1 MSKHQYT
8 ALYERLSRDDELQGE
23 SNSITN
29 QKQLLEDYAKKHGFD
44 PVRHFTDD
52 GISGTTFDRK
62 GFKAMIEEVLE
73 GNISTIIVKDMS
85 RFGRDYLKVGYYT
98 EIMFV
103 EKGVRFIAV
112 NNNIDSANQTDSDF
126 TPFLNIMNEWYARD
140 SSRKINAV
148 FTDRMERGLRCS
160 GAIPYG
166 YYRKPDDKQT
176 LYVDE
181 EAAKVVRRIFD
192 MVVQGYSYNEI
203 IRIFHNEK
211 ILIPAEYERIH
222 SPSDCRH
229 NPVPD
234 PYMWNSTTLG
244 YIIHRQEYLGHTVLK
259 KSKGISYKSKK
270 RVNVAAEDQMVF
282 KNTHEPI
289 IDEETWKL
297 ANKIK
302 ARKKKTPY
310 AEDPFNLTGL
320 LYCADCGSKLIR
332 HDAQPTT
339 REKMDSDR
347 AYCCGMYRKGVNK
360 VCTMHYVKRNDM
372 LELIRKAIQRASKY
386 SITNEQEFRERI
398 MAELSVKQELD
409 DSENE
414 EKRTSAENR
423 MQELDVLIGQVYE
436 TYAMEKIAPKQYER
450 LMSQYNAEYEELEAL
465 VAELSPRAEERN
477 PKADME
483 SFITLPKKYAD
494 FEELTP
500 LMVSEFIDKIIVHE
514 SNGIR
519 GFGRKQK
526 IEIYFNFI
534 GQFIPPIPEEEIL
547 EEAKKQAAIQAEKN
561 RIRAEKRKATL
572 VRYNA
577 KREKRLEEL
586 RLAAESGD
594 PEAKAQYEEHCRKEE
609 EKRER
614 SKAYFK
620 ERYRKEQEKYAN
632 TKALAE
638 QGDPQAIELL
648 AEYDRRIAYRKKR
661 VSDQGKAKRRAEKEA
676 RANMTLITANA

>member
-140 SSRKINAV
+140 SSRKISAV

-203 IRIFHNEK
+203 IRIFHEEK

-310 AEDPFNLTGL
+310 VEDPFNLTGL

-386 SITNEQEFRERI
+386 SITNEQEFREKI
-398 MAELSVKQELD
+398 IAELSVKQELD

-423 MQELDVLIGQVYE
+423 MQELDVLIGKLYE

-450 LMSQYNAEYEELEAL
+450 LMSQYNTEYEELEAL
-465 VAELSPRAEERN
+465 VAELSPRAEERD

-483 SFITLPKKYAD
+483 SFITLAKKYAD

-534 GQFIPPIPEEEIL
+534 GQFIPPIPEEEIR
-547 EEAKKQAAIQAEKN
+547 EEAEKQAAIQAEKN

-620 ERYRKEQEKYAN
+620 ERYRREQEKYAN

-661 VSDQGKAKRRAEKEA
+661 VSEQGKAKRRAEKGA

>member
-1 MSKHQYT
+1 MSKYQYT

-29 QKQLLEDYAKKHGFD
+29 QKQLLEDYAKKHGFE
-44 PVRHFTDD
+44 PFRHFTDD

-73 GNISTIIVKDMS
+73 GNIATIIVKDMS

-103 EKGVRFIAV
+103 EKGVRFIAI

-140 SSRKINAV
+140 SSRKISAV

-192 MVVQGYSYNEI
+192 MVVQGYTYAEI
-203 IRIFHNEK
+203 ERIFYEEK
-211 ILIPAEYERIH
+211 IPVPTEYAREH
-222 SPSDCRH
+222 YPENCRH
-229 NPVPD
+229 VPMRD
-234 PYMWNSTTLG
+234 PYRWNSNTLSG
-244 YIIHRQEYLGHTVLK
+244 IIHRREYLGHTVLR
-259 KSKGISYKSKK
+259 KSKAVSYKSKK
-270 RVNVAAEDQMVF
+270 RLDIASDEWLIF
-282 KNTHEPI
+282 ENTHEAI
-289 IDEETWKL
+289 VDEETWNL
-297 ANKIK
+297 ANKLK
-302 ARKKKTPY
+302 VCRKKTRY

-320 LYCADCGSKLIR
+320 LYCADCGAKLVR
-332 HDAQPTT
+332 HDANPST

-347 AYCCGMYRKGVNK
+347 AYSCSMYRSHYGN
-360 VCTMHYVKRNDM
+360 CSMHYVKRNDM
-372 LELIRKAIQRASKY
+372 LELIKKSIQRASKFT
-386 SITNEQEFRERI
+386 ITNEQEFRETI
-398 MAELSVKQELD
+398 MAELSAKQAVD

-414 EKRTSAENR
+414 EKRIAAENR
-423 MQELDVLIGQVYE
+423 MAELDTLIGKLYE
-436 TYAMEKIAPKQYER
+436 TYALEKISAKQYER
-450 LMSQYNAEYEELEAL
+450 LMKQYEEEYEKLDNL
-465 VAELSPRAEERN
+465 CV
-477 PKADME
+477 
-483 SFITLPKKYAD
+483 
-494 FEELTP
+494 ELTP
-500 LMVSEFIDKIIVHE
+500 QESDINPKGATDAFIALVRKYANFEEITPLMINEFIDKIIVHE
-514 SNGIR
+514 SNGVR

-534 GQFIPPIPEEEIL
+534 GQFIPPIPEEEIR
-547 EEAKKQAAIQAEKN
+547 EEAEKQAALQAEKN

-577 KREKRLEEL
+577 NKAKRLEEL

-614 SKAYFK
+614 SKVYFK
-620 ERYRKEQEKYAN
+620 ERYRREQEKYKT
-632 TKALAE
+632 TKELAE

-648 AEYDRRIAYRKKR
+648 AEYDRRKAYRKKR
-661 VSDQGKAKRRAEKEA
+661 VSEEGKAKRRAEKEA
-676 RANMTLITANA
+676 RSNMPLIIANA

>member
-140 SSRKINAV
+140 SSRKISAV

-203 IRIFHNEK
+203 IRIFHEEK

-310 AEDPFNLTGL
+310 VEDPFNLTGL

-386 SITNEQEFRERI
+386 SITNEQEFREKI
-398 MAELSVKQELD
+398 IAELSVKQELD

-423 MQELDVLIGQVYE
+423 MQELDVLIGKLYE

-465 VAELSPRAEERN
+465 VAELSPRAEERD

-483 SFITLPKKYAD
+483 SFITLAKKYAD

-534 GQFIPPIPEEEIL
+534 GQFIPPIPEEEIR
-547 EEAKKQAAIQAEKN
+547 EEAKKQAAVQAEKN

-620 ERYRKEQEKYAN
+620 ERYRREQEKYAN

-661 VSDQGKAKRRAEKEA
+661 VSEQGKAKRRAEKEA

>member
-140 SSRKINAV
+140 SSRKISAV

-203 IRIFHNEK
+203 IRIFHEEK

-270 RVNVAAEDQMVF
+270 RVNVAAEDRMVF

-289 IDEETWKL
+289 IDEETWML

-310 AEDPFNLTGL
+310 VEDPFNLTGL

-386 SITNEQEFRERI
+386 SITNEQEFREKI

-423 MQELDVLIGQVYE
+423 MQELDVLIGKLYE
-436 TYAMEKIAPKQYER
+436 TYAMEKIAPKQSER

-465 VAELSPRAEERN
+465 VAELSPRAEECD

-483 SFITLPKKYAD
+483 SFITLAKKYAD

-534 GQFIPPIPEEEIL
+534 GQFIPPIPEEEIRD
-547 EEAKKQAAIQAEKN
+547 EAEKQAAIQAEKN

-620 ERYRKEQEKYAN
+620 ERYRREQEKYAN

-661 VSDQGKAKRRAEKEA
+661 VSEQGKAKRRAGKEA

>member
-140 SSRKINAV
+140 SSRKISAV

-203 IRIFHNEK
+203 IRIFHDEK

-289 IDEETWKL
+289 VDEETWKL

-302 ARKKKTPY
+302 ARRKKTPY

-320 LYCADCGSKLIR
+320 LYCADCGSRLIR
-332 HDAQPTT
+332 RDSAPSG

-360 VCTMHYVKRNDM
+360 ICSCHYVKRNDL

-386 SITNEQEFRERI
+386 SITNEQEFREKI
-398 MAELSVKQELD
+398 MAELSVKQEID

-414 EKRTSAENR
+414 EKRVSAENR
-423 MQELDVLIGQVYE
+423 MQELDVLIGKLYE
-436 TYAMEKIAPKQYER
+436 TFALEKIAPKQYER
-450 LMSQYNAEYEELEAL
+450 LMSQYNAEYEEA
-465 VAELSPRAEERN
+465 
-477 PKADME
+477 
-483 SFITLPKKYAD
+483 
-494 FEELTP
+494 
-500 LMVSEFIDKIIVHE
+500 
-514 SNGIR
+514 
-519 GFGRKQK
+519 
-526 IEIYFNFI
+526 
-534 GQFIPPIPEEEIL
+534 
-547 EEAKKQAAIQAEKN
+547 
-561 RIRAEKRKATL
+561 
-572 VRYNA
+572 
-577 KREKRLEEL
+577 
-586 RLAAESGD
+586 
-594 PEAKAQYEEHCRKEE
+594 
-609 EKRER
+609 
-614 SKAYFK
+614 
-620 ERYRKEQEKYAN
+620 
-632 TKALAE
+632 
-638 QGDPQAIELL
+638 
-648 AEYDRRIAYRKKR
+648 
-661 VSDQGKAKRRAEKEA
+661 
-676 RANMTLITANA
+676 

>member
-140 SSRKINAV
+140 SSRKISAV

-181 EAAKVVRRIFD
+181 ESAKVVRRIFD

-203 IRIFHNEK
+203 IRIFHDEK

-289 IDEETWKL
+289 VDEETWKL

-339 REKMDSDR
+339 RKKMDSDR

-386 SITNEQEFRERI
+386 SITNEQEFREKI

-423 MQELDVLIGQVYE
+423 MQELDVLIGKLYE
-436 TYAMEKIAPKQYER
+436 TYALEKIAPKQYER

-465 VAELSPRAEERN
+465 VAELSPRAEERD

-483 SFITLPKKYAD
+483 SFITLAKKYAD

-534 GQFIPPIPEEEIL
+534 GQFIPPIPEEEIR
-547 EEAKKQAAIQAEKN
+547 EEAEKQAAIQAEKN

-620 ERYRKEQEKYAN
+620 ERYRREQEKYAN
-632 TKALAE
+632 IKALAE
-638 QGDPQAIELL
+638 QGNPQAIELL

-661 VSDQGKAKRRAEKEA
+661 VSEQGKAKRRVEKEA
-676 RANMTLITANA
+676 RANMTLITVNA

>member
-140 SSRKINAV
+140 SSRKISAV

-203 IRIFHNEK
+203 IRIFHDEK

-386 SITNEQEFRERI
+386 SITNEQEFREKI

-423 MQELDVLIGQVYE
+423 MQELDVLIGKLYE

-465 VAELSPRAEERN
+465 VAELSPRAEERD

-483 SFITLPKKYAD
+483 SFITLAKKYAD

-500 LMVSEFIDKIIVHE
+500 LMVSEFVDKIIVHE

-534 GQFIPPIPEEEIL
+534 GQFIPPIPKEEIR
-547 EEAKKQAAIQAEKN
+547 EETEKQAAIQAEKN

-620 ERYRKEQEKYAN
+620 ERYRREQEKYAN

-661 VSDQGKAKRRAEKEA
+661 VSEQGKAKRRAEKEA
-676 RANMTLITANA
+676 SEKIC

>member
-1 MSKHQYT
+1 
-8 ALYERLSRDDELQGE
+8 
-23 SNSITN
+23 
-29 QKQLLEDYAKKHGFD
+29 
-44 PVRHFTDD
+44 
-52 GISGTTFDRK
+52 
-62 GFKAMIEEVLE
+62 
-73 GNISTIIVKDMS
+73 
-85 RFGRDYLKVGYYT
+85 
-98 EIMFV
+98 
-103 EKGVRFIAV
+103 
-112 NNNIDSANQTDSDF
+112 
-126 TPFLNIMNEWYARD
+126 
-140 SSRKINAV
+140 
-148 FTDRMERGLRCS
+148 
-160 GAIPYG
+160 
-166 YYRKPDDKQT
+166 
-176 LYVDE
+176 
-181 EAAKVVRRIFD
+181 
-192 MVVQGYSYNEI
+192 
-203 IRIFHNEK
+203 
-211 ILIPAEYERIH
+211 PAEYERIH

-386 SITNEQEFRERI
+386 SITNEQEFREKI

-414 EKRTSAENR
+414 EKRISAENR
-423 MQELDVLIGQVYE
+423 MQELDVLIGKLYE

-483 SFITLPKKYAD
+483 SFITLAKKYAD

-534 GQFIPPIPEEEIL
+534 GQFIPPIPEEEIR
-547 EEAKKQAAIQAEKN
+547 EEAEKQAAIQAEKN

-577 KREKRLEEL
+577 KKEKRLEEL

-620 ERYRKEQEKYAN
+620 ERYRREQEKYAN

-638 QGDPQAIELL
+638 QGDSQAIELL

-661 VSDQGKAKRRAEKEA
+661 VSEQGKAKRRAEKEA

>member
-140 SSRKINAV
+140 SSRKISAV

-203 IRIFHNEK
+203 IRIFHDEK

-289 IDEETWKL
+289 VDEETWKL

-386 SITNEQEFRERI
+386 SITNEQEFREKI

-423 MQELDVLIGQVYE
+423 MQELDVLIGKLYE

-450 LMSQYNAEYEELEAL
+450 LMSQYNAEYEELETL
-465 VAELSPRAEERN
+465 LAELSPRAEERD

-483 SFITLPKKYAD
+483 SFITLAKKYAD

-534 GQFIPPIPEEEIL
+534 GQFIPPIPEEEIR

-561 RIRAEKRKATL
+561 RIRVEKRKATL

-594 PEAKAQYEEHCRKEE
+594 PEAKARYEEHCRKEE

-620 ERYRKEQEKYAN
+620 ERYRREQEKYAN

-661 VSDQGKAKRRAEKEA
+661 VSEQGKAKRRAEKEA
-676 RANMTLITANA
+676 RANMTLINANA

>member
-192 MVVQGYSYNEI
+192 MVVKGYTYAEI
-203 IRIFHNEK
+203 IRIFHEEK
-211 ILIPAEYERIH
+211 ILIPTEYERIH

-229 NPVPD
+229 IPVAD

-259 KSKGISYKSKK
+259 KSKGVSYKSKK
-270 RVNVAAEDQMVF
+270 RVNVASEDQMVF

-289 IDEETWKL
+289 VDEETWML

-302 ARKKKTPY
+302 ARRKKTPY
-310 AEDPFNLTGL
+310 TEDPFNLTGL

-332 HDAQPTT
+332 HDAKPTT

-347 AYCCGMYRKGVNK
+347 AYSCGMYRKGVNK

-386 SITNEQEFRERI
+386 SITNEQEFREKI

-423 MQELDVLIGQVYE
+423 MQELDVLIGKLYE
-436 TYAMEKIAPKQYER
+436 TFALEKIAPKQYER

-465 VAELSPRAEERN
+465 LAELSPRAEERD

-483 SFITLPKKYAD
+483 SFITLAKKYAD

-534 GQFIPPIPEEEIL
+534 GQFIPPIPEEEIR
-547 EEAKKQAAIQAEKN
+547 EEAEKQAAIQAEKN

-594 PEAKAQYEEHCRKEE
+594 SEAKAQYEEHCRKEE

-620 ERYRKEQEKYAN
+620 ERYRREQEKYAN

-661 VSDQGKAKRRAEKEA
+661 VSEQGKAKRRAEKEA

>member
-140 SSRKINAV
+140 SSRKISAV

-203 IRIFHNEK
+203 IRIFHEEK
-211 ILIPAEYERIH
+211 ILIPAEYERIY

-282 KNTHEPI
+282 ENTHEPI

-302 ARKKKTPY
+302 ARRKKTPY

-386 SITNEQEFRERI
+386 SITNEQEFREKI
-398 MAELSVKQELD
+398 TAELSVKQELD
-409 DSENE
+409 NSESE
-414 EKRTSAENR
+414 EKRVSAENR
-423 MQELDVLIGQVYE
+423 MQELDVLIGKLYE

-450 LMSQYNAEYEELEAL
+450 LMSQYNTEYEELEAL
-465 VAELSPRAEERN
+465 VAELSPRAEERD

-483 SFITLPKKYAD
+483 SFITLAKKYAD

-534 GQFIPPIPEEEIL
+534 GQFIPPIPEEEIR
-547 EEAKKQAAIQAEKN
+547 EEAEKQAALQAEKN
-561 RIRAEKRKATL
+561 RIRAEKRKVTL

-586 RLAAESGD
+586 RRAAESGD

-620 ERYRKEQEKYAN
+620 ERYRREQEKYAN
-632 TKALAE
+632 TKSLAE

-661 VSDQGKAKRRAEKEA
+661 VSEQGKAKRRAEKET
-676 RANMTLITANA
+676 RSNMTLITANA

>member
-1 MSKHQYT
+1 MSKYQYT

-140 SSRKINAV
+140 SSRKISAV

-203 IRIFHNEK
+203 IRIFHDEK

-244 YIIHRQEYLGHTVLK
+244 YIIRRQEYLGHTVLK
-259 KSKGISYKSKK
+259 KSKGVSYKSKK

-289 IDEETWKL
+289 VDEETWKL

-302 ARKKKTPY
+302 ARRKKTPY

-332 HDAQPTT
+332 RDNAPSG
-339 REKMDSDR
+339 REKMESDR
-347 AYCCGMYRKGVNK
+347 AYCCAMYRKGVNK
-360 VCTMHYVKRNDM
+360 ICSCHYIKRNDI
-372 LELIRKAIQRASKY
+372 LELIHKAIQRASKN

-409 DSENE
+409 NSENE
-414 EKRTSAENR
+414 EKRASAENR
-423 MQELDVLIGQVYE
+423 MQELDVLIGKLYE
-436 TYAMEKIAPKQYER
+436 TFALEKISPKQYER
-450 LMSQYNAEYEELEAL
+450 LMSQYNAEYEELETVL
-465 VAELSPRAEERN
+465 AELLPRAEERD

-483 SFITLPKKYAD
+483 SFIALAKKYAD

-500 LMVSEFIDKIIVHE
+500 LMINEFIDKIIVHE

-534 GQFIPPIPEEEIL
+534 GQFIPPIPEEEIR
-547 EEAKKQAAIQAEKN
+547 EEAEKQAAIQAEKY

-572 VRYNA
+572 ERYNA
-577 KREKRLEEL
+577 KKAKRLEEL
-586 RLAAESGD
+586 KLAAESGD
-594 PEAKAQYEEHCRKEE
+594 PESITQYEEHCRKEE

-620 ERYRKEQEKYAN
+620 ERYRREQEKYAN

-648 AEYDRRIAYRKKR
+648 AEYDRRIAYKKKQTSER
-661 VSDQGKAKRRAEKEA
+661 EKAKRRAKKEA
-676 RANMTLITANA
+676 LANMPLIIANA

>member
-192 MVVQGYSYNEI
+192 MVVQGYTYNEI
-203 IRIFHNEK
+203 IRIFHEEK

-234 PYMWNSTTLG
+234 PYMWNPTTLG

-259 KSKGISYKSKK
+259 KSKGVSYKSKK

-289 IDEETWKL
+289 VDEETWKL

-310 AEDPFNLTGL
+310 TEDPFNLTGV

-332 HDAQPTT
+332 HDAHPTT

-347 AYCCGMYRKGVNK
+347 AYSCGMYRKGVSK

-386 SITNEQEFRERI
+386 SITNEREFREKI
-398 MAELSVKQELD
+398 MAELSVKHEID

-414 EKRTSAENR
+414 EKRVSAESR
-423 MQELDVLIGQVYE
+423 MHELDILIGKLYE
-436 TYAMEKIAPKQYER
+436 TFALEKIAPKQYER
-450 LMSQYNAEYEELEAL
+450 LMSQYNVEYEELEAL
-465 VAELSPRAEERN
+465 LAELSPRTEERD

-483 SFITLPKKYAD
+483 SFITLAKRYAD

-500 LMVSEFIDKIIVHE
+500 QMISEFIDKIIVHE
-514 SNGIR
+514 SNGVR

-534 GQFIPPIPEEEIL
+534 GQFIPPIPEEEIR
-547 EEAKKQAAIQAEKN
+547 EEAEKQAAIQAEKY
-561 RIRAEKRKATL
+561 RIRAEKRRATL

-577 KREKRLEEL
+577 KKEKRLEEL
-586 RLAAESGD
+586 RLAAQSGD

-620 ERYRKEQEKYAN
+620 ERYRREQEKYAN

-648 AEYDRRIAYRKKR
+648 AEYDRRIAYKKKQT
-661 VSDQGKAKRRAEKEA
+661 SDREKAKRRAEKEA
-676 RANMTLITANA
+676 RENMTLITANA

>member
-44 PVRHFTDD
+44 TVRHFTDD

-166 YYRKPDDKQT
+166 YYRKPEDKQT

-203 IRIFHNEK
+203 IRIFHDEK

-259 KSKGISYKSKK
+259 KSKGVSYKSKK

-289 IDEETWKL
+289 IDEETWRL

-302 ARKKKTPY
+302 ARRKKTPY
-310 AEDPFNLTGL
+310 TEDPFNLTGL

-386 SITNEQEFRERI
+386 SIINEQEFREKI

-409 DSENE
+409 NSENE
-414 EKRTSAENR
+414 EKRVPAENR
-423 MQELDVLIGQVYE
+423 MQELDVLIGKLYE
-436 TYAMEKIAPKQYER
+436 TFALEKIAPKQYER

-465 VAELSPRAEERN
+465 LAELSPRAEERN

-483 SFITLPKKYAD
+483 SFITLAKKYAD

-500 LMVSEFIDKIIVHE
+500 LMISEFIDKIIVHE

-534 GQFIPPIPEEEIL
+534 GQFIPPIPEEEIR
-547 EEAKKQAAIQAEKN
+547 EEAEKQVAIQAEKN

-572 VRYNA
+572 IRYNA

-594 PEAKAQYEEHCRKEE
+594 SVAKAQYEEHCRKEE

-620 ERYRKEQEKYAN
+620 ERYRREQEKYAN

-638 QGDPQAIELL
+638 QGNPQAIELL
-648 AEYDRRIAYRKKR
+648 AEYDRRRAYRKKR
-661 VSDQGKAKRRAEKEA
+661 VSEQGKAKRRAEKEA
-676 RANMTLITANA
+676 RANMTIITANA

>member
-140 SSRKINAV
+140 SSRKISAV

-203 IRIFHNEK
+203 VRIFHDEK

-310 AEDPFNLTGL
+310 ADDPFNLTGL

-372 LELIRKAIQRASKY
+372 LELIRKAIQRARKY
-386 SITNEQEFRERI
+386 SITNEQEFREKI

-423 MQELDVLIGQVYE
+423 MQELDVLIGKLYE

-450 LMSQYNAEYEELEAL
+450 LMSQYNAEYEELETL
-465 VAELSPRAEERN
+465 LAELSPRAEERD

-483 SFITLPKKYAD
+483 SFITLAKKYAD

-534 GQFIPPIPEEEIL
+534 GQFIPPIPEEEIRD
-547 EEAKKQAAIQAEKN
+547 EAEKQAAIQAEKN

-594 PEAKAQYEEHCRKEE
+594 PEAKAHYEEHCREEE

-620 ERYRKEQEKYAN
+620 ERYRREQEKYAN

-661 VSDQGKAKRRAEKEA
+661 VSEQGKAKRKAEKEA

>member
-192 MVVQGYSYNEI
+192 MVVQGYTYNEI
-203 IRIFHNEK
+203 IRIFHEEK

-244 YIIHRQEYLGHTVLK
+244 YIIHWQEYLGHTVLK

-386 SITNEQEFRERI
+386 SITNEQEFREKI

-423 MQELDVLIGQVYE
+423 MQELDVLIGKLYE

-465 VAELSPRAEERN
+465 VAELSPRAEERD

-483 SFITLPKKYAD
+483 SFITLAKKYAD

-534 GQFIPPIPEEEIL
+534 GQFIPPIPEEEIR
-547 EEAKKQAAIQAEKN
+547 EESKKQAAVQAEKN

-620 ERYRKEQEKYAN
+620 ERYRREQEKYAN

-638 QGDPQAIELL
+638 QGDLQAIELL

-661 VSDQGKAKRRAEKEA
+661 VSEQGKAKRRAEKEA

>member
-1 MSKHQYT
+1 MSKVQYT

-29 QKQLLEDYAKKHGFD
+29 QKHLLEEYAKKNGFESF
-44 PVRHFTDD
+44 RHFTDD

-103 EKGVRFIAV
+103 EKGVRFIAI

-140 SSRKINAV
+140 ASRKINAV
-148 FTDRMERGLRCS
+148 FTSRMESGLRCS

-192 MVVQGYSYNEI
+192 MVVHGYTYNEI
-203 IRIFHNEK
+203 IRIFHEEK
-211 ILIPAEYERIH
+211 ILVPTEYERIH

-229 NPVPD
+229 NPLPD

-244 YIIHRQEYLGHTVLK
+244 YIIHRQEYLGHTVLR

-270 RVNVAAEDQMVF
+270 RVTVPTEERIVF

-289 IDEETWKL
+289 VDEETWKL

-302 ARKKKTPY
+302 AYRKKTPY
-310 AEDPFNLTGL
+310 AEDPLNLTGIL
-320 LYCADCGSKLIR
+320 ICADCGAKLIR
-332 HDAQPTT
+332 RDSTPNT

-360 VCTMHYVKRNDM
+360 ISTMHYVKRNDM

-386 SITNEQEFRERI
+386 SITNEQEFRKEI
-398 MAELSVKQELD
+398 MSELSARQEED
-409 DSENE
+409 DSANE
-414 EKRTSAENR
+414 EKRIAAETR
-423 MQELDVLIGQVYE
+423 MQELDILIGKLYE
-436 TYAMEKIAPKQYER
+436 TYALEKISPKQYER
-450 LMSQYNAEYEELEAL
+450 LMAQYNGEYEELEAL
-465 VAELSPRAEERN
+465 VAELTPATTEEHD
-477 PKADME
+477 PKADTD
-483 SFITLPKKYAD
+483 SFIALAKKYAE
-494 FEELTP
+494 FEVLTP
-500 LMVSEFIDKIIVHE
+500 LMINEFIDKIVVHE
-514 SNGIR
+514 SNGVR

-534 GQFIPPIPEEEIL
+534 GQFVPPIPEEEIR
-547 EEAKKQAAIQAEKN
+547 EEAEKQAALQAEKN

-572 VRYNA
+572 DRYNA
-577 KREKRLEEL
+577 NKARKLEEL
-586 RLAAESGD
+586 KFAAESGD
-594 PEAKAQYEEHCRKEE
+594 PEAKAQYEEHRRKEE

-620 ERYRKEQEKYAN
+620 ERYRREQEKYKS
-632 TKALAE
+632 TKELAE

-648 AEYDRRIAYRKKR
+648 AEYDRRNAVRKKR
-661 VSDQGKAKRRAEKEA
+661 ACERQKALYWERKAA
-676 RANMTLITANA
+676 ATV